1 MRKCGVDGDTYSRPQ
16 WDGQA
21 CYGAHVV
28 YIWAGVMEIGVLID
42 RGICAIKFHWS
53 TDRPMPGEL

>member
-1 MRKCGVDGDTYSRPQ
+1 MVIRTR
-16 WDGQA
+16 DGQA

-42 RGICAIKFHWS
+42 RGICAIKFHLS
-53 TDRPMPGEL
+53 TDKPMPGEL

>member
-42 RGICAIKFHWS
+42 RGNLCNKISLEHRQTHA
-53 TDRPMPGEL
+53 R